1 MHPWMELKRLW
12 AGYPGGYKSTA
23 QGAHPVGKA
32 LPFRQSDDPNDIR
45 TKIPALGHREYW
57 YPALPDKDI
66 KKNPEVLRML
76 GQDMVMFRGKDGQV
90 KALLDVCPHRGAFLS
105 LGDCFPTV
113 TLKGFRHDIPHEDP
127 GPRPPRVLVPGP
139 AR

>member
-23 QGAHPVGKA
+23 RGLDPVGRA

-66 KKNPEVLRML
+66 KKNPQVLRML
-76 GQDMVMFRGKDGQV
+76 GQDMVMFRGKDGQ
-90 KALLDVCPHRGAFLS
+90 RQGAARRLS
-105 LGDCFPTV
+105 
-113 TLKGFRHDIPHEDP
+113 
-127 GPRPPRVLVPGP
+127 PPRRLPL
-139 AR
+139 ARRLLL